1 MITAPRARIGDLVE
15 TLLTVDAARTFP
27 GRPESARAAR
37 VWVVSHLPS
46 GSPVA
51 DDVALMVSDLVT
63 HALHYSRSGLPG
75 GSVIVRLKIGS
86 GRVRAEV
93 IDQGAIPELN
103 KPIRHVGAAI
113 DTEGELGASL
123 FLVHE
128 LAESFGA
135 EGPRRWFTLSLGGAR

>member
-1 MITAPRARIGDLVE
+1 VE
-15 TLLTVDAARTFP
+15 TLLTVDAARSFA

-37 VWVVSHLPS
+37 AWAVSHLPS
-46 GSPVA
+46 GSPAA

-75 GSVIVRLKIGS
+75 GSVVVHLKIGS
-86 GRVRAEV
+86 GRVRVDVTDE
-93 IDQGAIPELN
+93 GADPGLTE
-103 KPIRHVGAAI
+103 PIWRVGAPV

-128 LAESFGA
+128 LADSFGA
-135 EGPRRWFTLSLGGAR
+135 EGSRRWFTLSLGGAR